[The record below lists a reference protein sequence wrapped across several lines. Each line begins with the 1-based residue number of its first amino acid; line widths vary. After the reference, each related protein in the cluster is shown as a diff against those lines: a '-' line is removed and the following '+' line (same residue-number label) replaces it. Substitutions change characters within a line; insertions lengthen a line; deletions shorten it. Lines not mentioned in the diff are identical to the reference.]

1 MRISFWLPVD
11 FFLGM
16 AGNRRRLLD
25 VPLVTEERTGP
36 RHKVV
41 EISWNFLLS
50 WTIIVDLKRVFLPTP
65 IRPNLRKIQ
74 PNNTCQPITGVGRI
88 RRRRRPD
95 LDEAV

>member
-11 FFLGM
+11 FFLGV
-16 AGNRRRLLD
+16 AGHRRRLLD

-50 WTIIVDLKRVFLPTP
+50 WTIIVDLKRVFLPSP
-65 IRPNLRKIQ
+65 IRPNVCKIQ
-74 PNNTCQPITGVGRI
+74 PNNTCQPITGVGKI
-88 RRRRRPD
+88 RRRRAPD